1 MKIARAKAKE
11 AREEMKNSMQIDS
24 SLISFRPMNEAD
36 VVTLYRWLTDPEL
49 IHIWLHDKPVTFEEV
64 ERNYLPRIRGQEPI
78 QPFFVLFDDEPIGY
92 IQTYRWRD
100 RIDYAR
106 HLPVED
112 IETAVGVDVFIG
124 EQAYRNRGFGPLLLR
139 RFLSAVVFR
148 DPHVTSC
155 VITPEHWNQRAIQ
168 AYKKAGF
175 HQIGVYA
182 HPDEPSKITILRFD
196 RRQLWQPG
204 AFSSA
209 DRYAVAN
216 RVVDRLREKYGESL
230 LAVALEGS
238 TAKGLDVPYSDVE
251 LRVILSDE
259 VGVHH
264 RWYAFTTNG
273 MSVGISYSSFSRMF
287 ARANDVTYEWPKA
300 GDGLMTCQV
309 LYDPAG
315 IFQRLRAQAE
325 EAECRADFQ
334 TLVRDA
340 LCDMYESVLKL
351 FSVPDDALS
360 LRMDAGM
367 LAYWAAMAV
376 GLANRH
382 RYSSSR
388 RMFEESFTLPDL
400 PEHYE
405 TCISALLAMESDA
418 SRIRQYAG
426 LLWNASLA
434 WAVGLGIH
442 IEDDELSDL

>member
-1 MKIARAKAKE
+1 
-11 AREEMKNSMQIDS
+11 MKNPTRIDN

-36 VVTLYRWLTDPEL
+36 VVMLCRWLADPEL

-64 ERNYLPRIRGQEPI
+64 EGKYLPRIRGQEPV
-78 QPFFVLFDDEPIGY
+78 QPFFVWFDDEPVGY

-100 RIDYAR
+100 HMDYAC

-112 IETAVGVDVFIG
+112 IATTVGVDLFIG
-124 EQAYRNRGFGPLLLR
+124 EQAYRNRGIGPLLLR
-139 RFLSAVVFR
+139 RFLHSIVFR
-148 DPHVTSC
+148 DPQVTSC
-155 VITPEHWNQRAIQ
+155 VITPEHWNHRAIQ
-168 AYKKAGF
+168 AYEKAGF
-175 HQIGVYA
+175 HQIGVCA
-182 HPDEPSKITILRFD
+182 HPDEPSDIAILRFD

-204 AFSSA
+204 AYSSA
-209 DRYAVAN
+209 DRFAVAN

-264 RWYAFTTNG
+264 RWYAFTTDG
-273 MSVGISYSSFSRMF
+273 MSVGISYNSFSRVF
-287 ARANDVTYEWPKA
+287 ECANEVTYEWPKA
-300 GDGLMTCQV
+300 GDGLVTCQV

-325 EAECRADFQ
+325 AAERTADFRS
-334 TLVRDA
+334 LVRDA
-340 LCDMYESVLKL
+340 LCDMYECVLKL
-351 FSVPDDALS
+351 FSVPDDVLS

-376 GLANRH
+376 GLANRY
-382 RYSSSR
+382 RYLSSR

-405 TCISALLAMESDA
+405 TCIRALLALESDA

-426 LLWNASLA
+426 LLWNTSLE
-434 WAVGLGIH
+434 WAERHGIR
-442 IEDDELSDL
+442 IEDNHLTEL